1 MQLKN
6 YVVKKTVY
14 DKVVA
19 KVDNIDSSDFVPKP
33 RYNTEKRELENK
45 VPNVTDFC

>member
-33 RYNTEKRELENK
+33 RYNTEKRELKNK